1 MNAHE
6 VIEAIRKVADESVPS
21 SYRKDVHIGML
32 EAHLRTEIQTLESA
46 RAYIKDLE
54 TQLIAKDS
62 E

>member
-6 VIEAIRKVADESVPS
+6 VIEAIRKVADAYVP
-21 SYRKDVHIGML
+21 SYRKDYHIGML
-32 EAHLRTEIQTLESA
+32 ESHLRIEIQTLEAA

>member
-1 MNAHE
+1 MNTYE
-6 VIEAIRKVADESVPS
+6 IIESIRKVADGYDST
-21 SYRKDVHIGML
+21 YRKDYHIGML
-32 EAHLRTEIQTLESA
+32 EAHLRIEIQTLEAA